1 MNLDQEKRVMLAFAL
16 SIVMLILYR
25 VYFVK
30 EPPPEP
36 KKAAPAA
43 ATTPA
48 AQPGA
53 PKATTTG
60 APATRPP
67 RRLLPWHYRYRKAL
81 SPKKSWWKASST
93 A

>member
-43 ATTPA
+43 ATAAAGQPA
-48 AQPGA
+48 A
-53 PKATTTG
+53 PKATTT
-60 APATRPP
+60 APHAPP
-67 RRLLPWHYRYRKAL
+67 RRLLPWHYRYRKAP
-81 SPKKSWWKASST
+81 SPKRSWWKASST